1 MRNIFMPEV
10 DSQIPVFIIT
20 GFLGSGKT
28 TLLNHLVNHDDM
40 GETAVIIN
48 EFGEVGL
55 DHLLVD
61 SAFEDTILM
70 QSGCICC
77 SIRGDLIDTLNDL
90 LHRVELG
97 ELPKFTRVVI
107 ETTGLADPAPVMQS
121 VMSDPNVTNKFR
133 LGGVVSTVDAVNGI
147 NQLDEYGEP
156 VKQAAVAERILMT
169 KTDIS
174 SEKETGS
181 LTGRLREIN
190 PASPIFKVVM
200 GEIHPDQL
208 FDTDVYDPTTKIGD
222 VEKWLM
228 ESSYE
233 QERPHSHDDGD
244 NHGHGHDH
252 DHVDV
257 NRHNSEIRAFCL
269 VYKKP
274 IHWEAFRTWI
284 DSIISLRGNDLLRIK
299 GIVNVEGSTEPVVV
313 HGVQHVFHPPAK
325 LNAWPEG
332 DHTTRIV
339 FITRNLE
346 LNDLEAALDAVN
358 SV

>member
-1 MRNIFMPEV
+1 MRNLFMPEV

-61 SAFEDTILM
+61 SAFEDTVLM

-156 VKQAAVAERILMT
+156 VKQAAVAERIVMT
-169 KTDIS
+169 KTDMS
-174 SEKETGS
+174 AESETEL
-181 LTGRLREIN
+181 LTRRLRKIN

-200 GEIHPDQL
+200 GKIHPDKL
-208 FDTDVYDPTTKIGD
+208 FDTGIYDPTTKIGD
-222 VEKWLM
+222 VTKWLM

-233 QERPHSHDDGD
+233 KDHSHSDDD
-244 NHGHGHDH
+244 RHADDH
-252 DHVDV
+252 NHVDLS
-257 NRHNSEIRAFCL
+257 RHNSEIRAFCL

-274 IHWEAFRTWI
+274 IHWDAFKTWI

-299 GIVNVEGSTEPVVV
+299 GIVNVHGSDVPIVV
-313 HGVQHVFHPPAK
+313 HGVQHIFHPPAK
-325 LNAWPEG
+325 LNDWPDS
-332 DHTTRIV
+332 DHTSRIV

-358 SV
+358 SI

>member
-1 MRNIFMPEV
+1 M
-10 DSQIPVFIIT
+10 DAQIPVFIIT

-61 SAFEDTILM
+61 SAFEDTVLM

-77 SIRGDLIDTLNDL
+77 SIRGDLVDTLNDL
-90 LHRVELG
+90 LHRVEIG
-97 ELPKFTRVVI
+97 ELPRFNRVVI

-121 VMSDPNVTNKFR
+121 VMSDPACIEKFR

-147 NQLDEYGEP
+147 NQLEEYYEP
-156 VKQAAVAERILMT
+156 VKQAAVAERIVMT
-169 KTDIS
+169 KTDIAS
-174 SEKETGS
+174 ANETGS

-208 FDTDVYDPTTKIGD
+208 FDTEVYDPTTKIGD
-222 VEKWLM
+222 VQKWL
-228 ESSYE
+228 
-233 QERPHSHDDGD
+233 QEGAYDPD
-244 NHGHGHDH
+244 HGPEHGHDH
-252 DHVDV
+252 DHDHGHNHTDV

-269 VYKKP
+269 VYDKP
-274 IHWEAFRTWI
+274 IHWRAFKKWLE
-284 DSIISLRGNDLLRIK
+284 SIISLRGNDLLRIK
-299 GIVNVEGSTEPVVV
+299 GIVNVEGSGGPIVV

-325 LNAWPEG
+325 LNTWPDD
-332 DHTTRIV
+332 DHTTRVV

>member
-1 MRNIFMPEV
+1 MPEV
-10 DSQIPVFIIT
+10 DPQIPVFIIT

-61 SAFEDTILM
+61 SAFEDTVLM

-156 VKQAAVAERILMT
+156 VKQAAVAERIVMT

-174 SEKETGS
+174 SENEIGS

-233 QERPHSHDDGD
+233 Q
-244 NHGHGHDH
+244 DH

-274 IHWEAFRTWI
+274 IHWDAFRTWI

-299 GIVNVEGSTEPVVV
+299 GIVNVEGRSDPVVV

-325 LNAWPEG
+325 LNAWPDD

-346 LNDLEAALDAVN
+346 LNDLEAALDAIN

>member
-1 MRNIFMPEV
+1 MPQAE
-10 DSQIPVFIIT
+10 SQIPVFIIT

-61 SAFEDTILM
+61 SAFEDTVLM

-77 SIRGDLIDTLNDL
+77 SIRGDLVDTLNDL
-90 LHRVELG
+90 LHRVTIG
-97 ELPKFTRVVI
+97 ELPKFNRVVI

-121 VMSDPNVTNKFR
+121 VMSDPACKKNFR

-156 VKQAAVAERILMT
+156 VKQAAVAERIVMT
-169 KTDIS
+169 KTDIG
-174 SEKETGS
+174 SENEIGT
-181 LTGRLREIN
+181 LTGRLRDIN

-200 GEIHPDQL
+200 GEIHPDKL
-208 FDTDVYDPTTKIGD
+208 FDTEVYDPTTKIGD
-222 VEKWLM
+222 VQKWLN
-228 ESSYE
+228 EGSYD
-233 QERPHSHDDGD
+233 QDD
-244 NHGHGHDH
+244 NHGHSH

-269 VYKKP
+269 VYDKP
-274 IHWEAFRTWI
+274 IHWDAFKIWLE
-284 DSIISLRGNDLLRIK
+284 SIISLRGNDLLRIK
-299 GIVNVEGSTEPVVV
+299 GIVNVEGSDTPVVV
-313 HGVQHVFHPPAK
+313 HGVQHVLHPPTK
-325 LNAWPEG
+325 LNAWPDG
-332 DHTTRIV
+332 DHTTRVV

-346 LNDLEAALDAVN
+346 LNDLEAALDTVN